1 MVTGVV
7 GAPTA
12 ERDTSQISYTVKM
25 VEADGVGWR
34 GAVLPQLKPVARQGA
49 ATIWTLPKSA
59 SKSLIETL
67 TANHSGPVVQGPRV
81 NAISGFPATIQ
92 CRENRKFV
100 TQVAWNPHDSAA
112 KGDPEDIRV
121 GWHTTMVGRNSTRE
135 SS

>member
-1 MVTGVV
+1 MGIALGWVALLVTGVV

-12 ERDTSQISYTVKM
+12 ERDTAQISYTVRM
-25 VEADGVGWR
+25 VEANGVGWR

-81 NAISGFPATIQ
+81 NCDLRISG
-92 CRENRKFV
+92 
-100 TQVAWNPHDSAA
+100 D
-112 KGDPEDIRV
+112 DPV
-121 GWHTTMVGRNSTRE
+121 SRE
-135 SS
+135 S